1 MNVQM
6 WVAVAVGVMAILTG
20 VFGFMRF
27 MIKAIMCEIGPEA
40 NGTSLKGQVNRLERQ
55 MERMESRL
63 DAVLL
68 QQ

>member
-1 MNVQM
+1 MGVQM
-6 WVAVAVGVMAILTG
+6 WVAVGVGVIAILSG
-20 VFGFMRF
+20 FFGFMRF
-27 MIKAIMCEIGPEA
+27 MIKAIMHEIGPQA

-55 MERMESRL
+55 MERMEARL

>member
-6 WVAVAVGVMAILTG
+6 WVAVTVGVMAILTG

-27 MIKAIMCEIGPEA
+27 MIKAIMNEIGPQA

>member
-6 WVAVAVGVMAILTG
+6 WVAVTVGVMAILTG

-27 MIKAIMCEIGPEA
+27 MIKAIMREIGPQA

>member
-6 WVAVAVGVMAILTG
+6 WVAVTVGVMAILTG

-27 MIKAIMCEIGPEA
+27 MVKAIMCEIGPEA

>member
-6 WVAVAVGVMAILTG
+6 WVAIAVGVVAILSG

-27 MIKAIMCEIGPEA
+27 MIKAIMAEIGPQA

-55 MERMESRL
+55 MERMELRL

-68 QQ
+68 KE

>member
-1 MNVQM
+1 M
-6 WVAVAVGVMAILTG
+6 AVAVGVMAILTG

-27 MIKAIMCEIGPEA
+27 MVKAIMNEIGPQA

>member
-6 WVAVAVGVMAILTG
+6 WVAVTVGVMAILTG

-27 MIKAIMCEIGPEA
+27 MIKAIMCEIGPQA